1 MAAGRVHGGQG
12 GPGRGGQGHGGQGR
26 DGQGYGG
33 SGYEGPGGPGG
44 PPPAARGGGGIPDG
58 LLVGSFAFLLGLTG
72 LAWSATGLAGLFA
85 HGAWPDGVRFL
96 RTPLAMR
103 ALVQRPHDLAAAWPD
118 TPKEQLSGYGL
129 FWGLFISE
137 LMVLIVLS
145 VFAIG
150 TVTRYRAV
158 RAKRRAARWEAV
170 GGHEYAPGTDAS
182 AHPRGHGHRHTAGH
196 AGRGADGADG
206 AGAASPPAQA
216 PGPGQGPG
224 RDATALGG
232 ATGPAVP
239 GRPYAYDAPA
249 PEAGPSGGAPA
260 ASSAGWNAAAAD
272 AAGHGAHAA
281 QGRPGGVLGGTAAE
295 GTAVGGRTAEQWA
308 DQGTPGTGPHPAP
321 GHGPVGAHPGA
332 PGTGQPGPPAT
343 AYGPWNGDP
352 GAAAQRPIAEQRAS
366 AWSGSGATLDPGG
379 AADTYRAGG
388 TPGPGGPGGAG
399 GPGGT
404 PGPGGPGGA
413 PDTHSAD
420 GASGPG
426 ATHAPGGPDGNY
438 SPGGPGSPG
447 GPHSPGGPGSWVG
460 PGGPEAPSAG
470 PASGVAAAAPQPVP
484 TPRGGP
490 GFPGAEAPAHSRV
503 LYGTQRGDAASQA
516 VLDAVG
522 PVLVVTSDAALWA
535 GTKDARAKFGPT
547 HVFDPSHLLDTPA
560 RLRWNPAAGC
570 ESRDVAATR
579 AAALL
584 APVRPLH
591 AVDRPMAE
599 AAETMLRCW
608 LHAAAVDG
616 RPFRHVH
623 RWAQGNSAHEP
634 VRILRTHAKAAGGAA
649 GELEATLTAHPE
661 RRDMAQELTARA
673 LAALSSI
680 HIRDA
685 CNPGRSDALALES
698 FVGEGGTLYVMGES
712 IEDPRTHPGAMPLL
726 TALASH
732 VVEHGRRM
740 AERSSSGRLDPPL
753 TLVLDDVAAVAPLPQ
768 LPDLL
773 AHGASLGLPTL
784 ALMRSQEQAR
794 ARWPH
799 RTLVG

>member
-12 GPGRGGQGHGGQGR
+12 GPGRGGQGY
-26 DGQGYGG
+26 D
-33 SGYEGPGGPGG
+33 GPGGPGG
-44 PPPAARGGGGIPDG
+44 PPPAGRGGGIPDG
-58 LLVGSFAFLLGLTG
+58 VLVGSFAFLLGLTG

-96 RTPLAMR
+96 RTPLALR
-103 ALVQRPHDLAAAWPD
+103 ALAQRPHDLAAAWPD

-137 LMVLIVLS
+137 LMVLIVLT

-158 RAKRRAARWEAV
+158 RAKRRAARWEAA
-170 GGHEYAPGTDAS
+170 GDHEYVPGTDTS
-182 AHPRGHGHRHTAGH
+182 AHPRGHGHGHT
-196 AGRGADGADG
+196 AGRGADGPNGADG
-206 AGAASPPAQA
+206 SGAASRPAQA
-216 PGPGQGPG
+216 PGTGQGPG
-224 RDATALGG
+224 RDAIALGG
-232 ATGPAVP
+232 AAGPTSQ

-249 PEAGPSGGAPA
+249 PEAGPSGGAPT
-260 ASSAGWNAAAAD
+260 ASSATSPAGRNATAAD
-272 AAGHGAHAA
+272 AAGHGAHAS
-281 QGRPGGVLGGTAAE
+281 QGLPGGGLGSTAAE
-295 GTAVGGRTAEQWA
+295 GTAVGGRTA
-308 DQGTPGTGPHPAP
+308 DRDTPGTGPHPAAAY
-321 GHGPVGAHPGA
+321 GPTGAHPAA
-332 PGTGQPGPPAT
+332 PGTVQPGAPAA
-343 AYGPWNGDP
+343 AYGPWNGDA
-352 GAAAQRPIAEQRAS
+352 GATAQRPGAEQQAS
-366 AWSGSGATLDPGG
+366 AWSGPDGPGGVGGPGG
-379 AADTYRAGG
+379 AHSPGGWGDPGAPGGAHDTYRAGG
-388 TPGPGGPGGAG
+388 THSPGGPGGAQGTHSTG
-399 GPGGT
+399 GPDSAHGPHGTHSPGGWG
-404 PGPGGPGGA
+404 GPGGPGA
-413 PDTHSAD
+413 
-420 GASGPG
+420 PG
-426 ATHAPGGPDGNY
+426 AEPPAGLASAP
-438 SPGGPGSPG
+438 
-447 GPHSPGGPGSWVG
+447 
-460 PGGPEAPSAG
+460 
-470 PASGVAAAAPQPVP
+470 PQPVP

-490 GFPGAEAPAHSRV
+490 GFPGAEAPTHSRV
-503 LYGTQRGDAASQA
+503 LYGTQRGDAAAQT

-522 PVLVVTSDAALWA
+522 PVLVVTSDATLWA

-579 AAALL
+579 ATALL

-608 LHAAAVDG
+608 LHAAAVDS

-661 RRDMAQELTARA
+661 RRDMAQQLTARA

-685 CNPGRSDALALES
+685 CNPGRSDTLALES
-698 FVGEGGTLYVMGES
+698 FAGEGGTLYVMGES